1 MSKLTKK
8 VVNGKVQFF
17 YNLQRINASRYYE
30 LRYELSKKG

>member
-17 YNLQRINASRYYE
+17 YNLQENQRITI
-30 LRYELSKKG
+30 LRVEVRIE